1 MRSTCLVPRLT
12 RGVRGVKTAAPMTKL
27 FNKTS
32 EKLKRRQ
39 LRTNMT
45 KAEAIIWQK
54 LRCKQ
59 LENCKFRNQYSVEQF
74 VLDFYSPEIKLAIEI
89 DGESHFQEGVAQY
102 DQERQIFIESAGI
115 NFLRFT
121 NKDVYENLNGVLE
134 TIAYRIR
141 ELRGCSFADRF
152 LPPQPPL
159 ARGEQE

>member
-1 MRSTCLVPRLT
+1 
-12 RGVRGVKTAAPMTKL
+12 MTQL

-39 LRTNMT
+39 LRKNMT
-45 KAEAIIWQK
+45 KSESIVWQK

-59 LENCKFRNQYSVEQF
+59 LENCKFRNQYSVDRF

-102 DQERQIFIESAGI
+102 DEERQIFIESAGI
-115 NFLRFT
+115 KFLRFT

-134 TIAYRIR
+134 TIACTIR
-141 ELRGCSFADRF
+141 ELRGCYLANRF
-152 LPPQPPL
+152 
-159 ARGEQE
+159 